1 MTAIRPSE
9 GFSYSRGTISHV
21 NLERYLTS
29 SSSRMTDN
37 IEIRTEDPIETS
49 SNRQTRTNRSLIL
62 TLLFDNDQN
71 GIVDG
76 SGDESSPYQIYD
88 NGSALTITNNDGST
102 YSQESSRNWDIIA
115 ATDFN
120 NGFSVLRAGTSRT
133 RIGQYRLWFTN
144 SEGQITSG
152 TRWTSGA
159 QLADEGF
166 EELFSIDLD
175 GDGYV
180 GLPPVQP
187 PQDNDDFGDSIETS
201 GSLSTGNSIS
211 GELEVSGD
219 HDWFAISLNE
229 GSTYDFELNGISLSD
244 SYLNLYDSSGV
255 VVAFNDDRDN
265 SSYDSKISTFT
276 ANESGFFYLD
286 VGAYDDA
293 YSGTYTLSAVELEFQ
308 SGFNPQNG
316 YGQINAQRAFERL
329 LDISL
334 PSVSELGGNLWALD
348 NINVPEVWEG
358 NEAFIGATGEGV
370 TIAVIDTGVD
380 LEHSEFTS
388 RIIEGYDFVD
398 NDTIANDGN
407 GHGTHV
413 AGTIA
418 GSNDGVGITGVA
430 YDSQIMPIRV
440 LDNDGNGYTSDIIEG
455 IRFAADNGAD
465 VINLSLG
472 GGGYSQAMADIISYA
487 SNLGAV
493 VVMAAGNSYGSYP
506 DYPAAHAVNNGIAV
520 GAVNQLG
527 QLADFSNRAGSNT
540 LDYVTAP
547 GVDIFSSLPSNSYGT
562 YSGTSMAAPHV
573 AGIAG
578 LLMSHNPDLTSEQVE
593 SLLIDTASNS
603 NQTGNS
609 QYPSDYDEITNQTGL
624 ITLDTIHKFT
634 ESDLNGSLIGNI
646 WGDEASRQ
654 LTADRFANRDQHLD
668 FNFDGFEN
676 FEILDPLTNNFAS
689 FALGDQIGTDRISM
703 INTLLSNQYFDYL
716 EIDRTWMMV

>member
-29 SSSRMTDN
+29 SSWHMTDN
-37 IEIRTEDPIETS
+37 IEIRTDDPIETS

-76 SGDESSPYQIYD
+76 SGDDSSPYQIYD

-102 YSQESSRNWDIIA
+102 YSQEPSRNWDIIA

-120 NGFSVLRAGTSRT
+120 NGFSVLRAGTSRA

-175 GDGYV
+175 GDGYL

-265 SSYDSKISTFT
+265 NSLDSKISTFT

-286 VGAYDDA
+286 VGAYGDA

-329 LDISL
+329 LGISL
-334 PSVSELGGNLWALD
+334 PSASELGGNLWALD

-573 AGIAG
+573 AGVAG

-609 QYPSDYDEITNQTGL
+609 QYPSDYDVITNQTGL
-624 ITLDTIHKFT
+624 ITLDTIHNFT

-654 LTADRFANRDQHLD
+654 LTADRFANRDQYLD

-689 FALGDQIGTDRISM
+689 FALGDQFGTDRISM

>member
-1 MTAIRPSE
+1 M
-9 GFSYSRGTISHV
+9 
-21 NLERYLTS
+21 
-29 SSSRMTDN
+29 
-37 IEIRTEDPIETS
+37 
-49 SNRQTRTNRSLIL
+49 
-62 TLLFDNDQN
+62 
-71 GIVDG
+71 
-76 SGDESSPYQIYD
+76 
-88 NGSALTITNNDGST
+88 
-102 YSQESSRNWDIIA
+102 
-115 ATDFN
+115 
-120 NGFSVLRAGTSRT
+120 
-133 RIGQYRLWFTN
+133 
-144 SEGQITSG
+144 
-152 TRWTSGA
+152 
-159 QLADEGF
+159 
-166 EELFSIDLD
+166 
-175 GDGYV
+175 
-180 GLPPVQP
+180 
-187 PQDNDDFGDSIETS
+187 
-201 GSLSTGNSIS
+201 
-211 GELEVSGD
+211 
-219 HDWFAISLNE
+219 NE

-265 SSYDSKISTFT
+265 NSLDSKISTFT

-329 LDISL
+329 LGISL
-334 PSVSELGGNLWALD
+334 PSASELGGNLWALD

-573 AGIAG
+573 AGVAG

-609 QYPSDYDEITNQTGL
+609 QYPSDYDVITNQTGL
-624 ITLDTIHKFT
+624 ITLDTIHNFT

-654 LTADRFANRDQHLD
+654 LTADRFANRDQYLD

-689 FALGDQIGTDRISM
+689 FALGDQFGTDRISM